1 MKNGIQ
7 KRGKSYS
14 YCIRV
19 PDPIAGKTKP
29 KWVGGFASEKEAKEA
44 RDKTRVIVSKGTYI
58 APSKITVGEY
68 LNTWIEIHSHSLKP
82 STAQSYRGNISRN
95 LIPFIGKIHLSQLRP
110 THIQKLYVDL
120 VSKGNERGV
129 PLSARSVEFAGAV
142 LSKALKYAID
152 VEGILSSNPANRVSR
167 PKGTPKRLE
176 PFTVDE
182 AKRFLEGVREHRL
195 FPLYRLAFFSGAR
208 LGELLALQWTD
219 LDYRELKL
227 VISKNRIRLVGGDIE
242 QGSTKGGEGRRV
254 VVLDAETVEILR
266 SLQKSQF
273 VERLRAGS
281 LWVESGHI
289 FTDELGKPI
298 SSGSPTKVFQRYR
311 KALNL
316 REQRLHD
323 CRHFHATQLLRSG
336 LPLHVVAHRL
346 GHRDAMVTATIY
358 AHVTSDQAE
367 NASAIFAK
375 AME

>member
-1 MKNGIQ
+1 
-7 KRGKSYS
+7 
-14 YCIRV
+14 V
-19 PDPIAGKTKP
+19 T
-29 KWVGGFASEKEAKEA
+29 
-44 RDKTRVIVSKGTYI
+44 
-58 APSKITVGEY
+58 
-68 LNTWIEIHSHSLKP
+68 
-82 STAQSYRGNISRN
+82 
-95 LIPFIGKIHLSQLRP
+95 
-110 THIQKLYVDL
+110 
-120 VSKGNERGV
+120 KGNDRGI
-129 PLSARSVEFAGAV
+129 PLSARSVEFAGAI
-142 LSKALKYAID
+142 LSKALKYAVD
-152 VEGILSSNPANRVSR
+152 VESILSSNPASRVSR

-182 AKRFLEGVREHRL
+182 AKRFLEGVKEHRL

-219 LDYRELKL
+219 LDYRESKL

-254 VVLDAETVEILR
+254 VVLDAETVEFLR
-266 SLQKSQF
+266 ALQKSQF
-273 VERLRAGS
+273 AERLRAGS
-281 LWVESGHI
+281 LWVESGHM

-298 SSGSPTKVFQRYR
+298 SSGSPTKVFRRYR

-336 LPLHVVAHRL
+336 LPLHVVAQRL

-375 AME
+375 VMK